1 MESKRNCYTVVSNHY
16 TFEADM
22 WKSIVKRI
30 ISRPEPNRLPEPP
43 LPLYVRSVGYH
54 EAEAGWSEF
63 FPASD
68 KNFVQIFWSV
78 RGCGEFRIGDA
89 VRLMP
94 AESFLYH
101 LPGEEHFHTAASD
114 WAYHWFTLDGPLAA
128 EFIRGYGYPREA
140 MSAGACPDGLFL
152 QLENLLR
159 EMTPYSQRKMLSVAA
174 DILALAG
181 NPAGRRKNG
190 AATRVVDRFLE
201 LVRAE
206 YSDPGLDV
214 NTLADRL
221 GVHRTTL
228 TRLFKE
234 RMLVSPGEYL
244 LNLRIQTA
252 LSLLRGTD
260 YPVSAVGEMVG
271 IPHRGHF
278 STLIRRTVGVSPV
291 IYRGR
296 SSMM

>member
-1 MESKRNCYTVVSNHY
+1 MGN
-16 TFEADM
+16 
-22 WKSIVKRI
+22 SIVKRI
-30 ISRPEPNRLPEPP
+30 ISRPEPNRLPELP
-43 LPLYVRSVGYH
+43 LPLYVRSAGYH

-63 FPASD
+63 SRASD

-78 RGCGEFRIGDA
+78 RGIGEFRIGDV
-89 VRLMP
+89 VRPMP
-94 AESFLYH
+94 AESFLFH
-101 LPGEEHFHTAASD
+101 LPGEAHFHIAVSD

-128 EFIRGYGYPREA
+128 AFIRGYGYPREA
-140 MSAGACPDGLFL
+140 MPAGACPAGLFL
-152 QLENLLR
+152 QLETLLR
-159 EMTPYSQRKMLSVAA
+159 EMTPYSQRRMLGVAA

-181 NPAGRRKNG
+181 NPAGRRRKGG
-190 AATRVVDRFLE
+190 AAARVVDRFLE

-228 TRLFKE
+228 TRLFRE

-278 STLIRRTVGVSPV
+278 STLIRRTVGVSPG
-291 IYRGR
+291 IYRER

>member
-1 MESKRNCYTVVSNHY
+1 
-16 TFEADM
+16 
-22 WKSIVKRI
+22 
-30 ISRPEPNRLPEPP
+30 
-43 LPLYVRSVGYH
+43 
-54 EAEAGWSEF
+54 
-63 FPASD
+63 
-68 KNFVQIFWSV
+68 
-78 RGCGEFRIGDA
+78 
-89 VRLMP
+89 
-94 AESFLYH
+94 
-101 LPGEEHFHTAASD
+101 
-114 WAYHWFTLDGPLAA
+114 
-128 EFIRGYGYPREA
+128 
-140 MSAGACPDGLFL
+140 
-152 QLENLLR
+152 LETLLR
-159 EMTPYSQRKMLSVAA
+159 EMTPYSQRRMLGVAA

-181 NPAGRRKNG
+181 NPAGRRRKGG
-190 AATRVVDRFLE
+190 AAARVVDRFLE

-228 TRLFKE
+228 TRLFRE

-278 STLIRRTVGVSPV
+278 STLIRRTVGVSPG
-291 IYRGR
+291 IYRER